1 MKNLIQKEKENVGLD
16 GVWKFT
22 LRDIITGNE
31 KIYIVHNIIPT
42 VGRAVLANQL
52 TNAIPTPTSPRITFS
67 ALGTGVTAPSNSDTQ
82 LQTETFRKAI
92 ASETNS
98 NNVAYATAFYTAAE
112 VSGTFT
118 EAGLFIAGS
127 IAFNTG
133 TLFSRVAISITKT
146 LTETLTID
154 YTVTIT

>member
-1 MKNLIQKEKENVGLD
+1 M
-16 GVWKFT
+16 
-22 LRDIITGNE
+22 E
-31 KIYIVHNIIPT
+31 KITIVENLIPT
-42 VGRAVLANQL
+42 VARAAIAMHL
-52 TNAIPTPTSPRITFS
+52 TNVTPTPSALRITFS
-67 ALGTGVTAPSNSDTQ
+67 ALGTGATAPANGDTL

-92 ASETNS
+92 ASQTNS

-112 VSGTFT
+112 VSGTFA

-127 IAFNTG
+127 ITANTG

-154 YTVTIT
+154 YTVTLT

>member
-1 MKNLIQKEKENVGLD
+1 MKGIY
-16 GVWKFT
+16 KFT
-22 LRDIITGNE
+22 LRDIYTGEE
-31 KIYIVHNIIPT
+31 KIYVVENLIPT
-42 VGRAVLANQL
+42 IARTAIANHL
-52 TNAIPTPTSPRITFS
+52 TNVTPSPSALRITFS
-67 ALGTGVTAPSNSDTQ
+67 ALGTGATAPSNSDTL

-112 VSGTFT
+112 VSGTFF

-127 IAFNTG
+127 ITPNTG
-133 TLFSRVAISITKT
+133 TLFSRVAINITKT

-154 YTVTIT
+154 YTVTIS